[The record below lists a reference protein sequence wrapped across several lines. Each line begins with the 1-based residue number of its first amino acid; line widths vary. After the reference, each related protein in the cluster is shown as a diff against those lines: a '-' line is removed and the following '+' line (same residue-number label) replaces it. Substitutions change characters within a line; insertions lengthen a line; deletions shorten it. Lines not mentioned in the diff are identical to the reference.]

1 MKNSTISGSID
12 SLDIFCNE
20 LESELGAK
28 FISGVLYGSLA
39 GGEVVDSDKGVINFM
54 IVLNEINTEIL
65 DIVGDALRKVK
76 SRKIALLTLSEN
88 DLVSSTDVFPIKF
101 LNIKR
106 NHKIYYGKDVMSSL
120 EISKQNLRLRC
131 EQEVKNLMLR
141 LRQSYLSSGQ
151 NRNSL
156 SVLIKRAY
164 GSLLRDMSVIVE
176 IKSGEIKSSEI
187 DIINTCSTYGVDVKA
202 LLEIQ
207 SFKSDGLPNNLD
219 ELKRLLESLMK
230 CVREL
235 ADYVDKMD

>member
-1 MKNSTISGSID
+1 
-12 SLDIFCNE
+12 
-20 LESELGAK
+20 
-28 FISGVLYGSLA
+28 
-39 GGEVVDSDKGVINFM
+39 M

-187 DIINTCSTYGVDVKA
+187 DIINTYSTYGVDVKA

-235 ADYVDKMD
+235 AVYVDEMD